1 MRKEKRESG
10 AERRRTHMWTV
21 VYMAQ
26 DREFV
31 QQLQT
36 ILEDGGLIV
45 KVRPVCKDAGDNCFE
60 VLVPESE
67 IEQAHEMIIEKG
79 F

>member
-1 MRKEKRESG
+1 
-10 AERRRTHMWTV
+10 MWTV

-26 DREFV
+26 SQEFV
-31 QQLQT
+31 RQLQAV
-36 ILEDGGLIV
+36 LEENGLIV
-45 KVRPVCKDAGDNCFE
+45 KVRPVCKDAQGGRFE

-67 IEQAHEMIIEKG
+67 IEQAHEIIIEKG